1 MIRLSRS
8 EYSTQNVSSQIQEIV
23 KDLKKD
29 LLGFQSEPGKKSKQ
43 VNKYDKFVRM
53 TKQEYQKL
61 ADKNEQL
68 KLQQQLQQ
76 LLLLLL
82 QAKQQLPQPQL
93 Q

>member
-23 KDLKKD
+23 EDLKKH
-29 LLGFQSEPGKKSKQ
+29 LLGLQSEPGKKSKQ

-68 KLQQQLQQ
+68 KLQQQQQQ

-82 QAKQQLPQPQL
+82 QAKQQLPKPQL